1 MKTLPRLISLAL
13 CLIMILSCVIA
24 GTVSAEEQLYTD
36 VKPKRWSY
44 EDIKYVTEKGLMNG
58 TGDGKFSPAET
69 MTRAMVVTVFYR
81 LQGEPDVHYRETFT
95 DVKNN
100 KWYSNAVTW
109 AAENGIVNGVG
120 GGKFA
125 PMETVTREQ
134 LATILMRYATTQY
147 IITDDTADITGYAD
161 YGRISN
167 FAKDAMA

>member
-1 MKTLPRLISLAL
+1 MKTLSRLISLAL

-58 TGDGKFSPAET
+58 MGDGKFSPAET

-100 KWYSNAVTW
+100 K
-109 AAENGIVNGVG
+109 
-120 GGKFA
+120 
-125 PMETVTREQ
+125 
-134 LATILMRYATTQY
+134 
-147 IITDDTADITGYAD
+147 
-161 YGRISN
+161 
-167 FAKDAMA
+167 